1 MWVNVMNKKTN
12 KIVIFIFILVFICLV
27 VPVVIKILD
36 DVNKVV
42 VKEEVSKIDFYG
54 YSLSSTDTD
63 IYKKVY
69 DELDDVLSKEEV
81 DYKSYASLISKL
93 FIIDVFTLNNKL
105 TSTDIGGLEFVHDD
119 FKANFSEN
127 MGSTLYNHVLSNID
141 GKRTQKLP
149 VVKDVIINTVNEI
162 KYTYN
167 KVEYD
172 AYEVDS
178 SIIYEEDMGYQ
189 KAIKLTLI
197 RDDRTLYVVK
207 GE

>member
-1 MWVNVMNKKTN
+1 MWVSAMNKKAN
-12 KIVIFIFILVFICLV
+12 RIVIFIFILVFICLV
-27 VPVVIKILD
+27 VPVVIKVLD

-54 YSLSSTDTD
+54 YSLSNTDGEV
-63 IYKKVY
+63 YKKVY
-69 DELDDVLSKEEV
+69 GELDDVLSKEEV
-81 DYKSYASLISKL
+81 DYSSYASLISKL
-93 FIIDVFTLNNKL
+93 FIIDVFTLDSKL

-127 MGSTLYNHVLSNID
+127 LGATLYNHVLSNID

-149 VVKDVIINTVNEI
+149 IVKDVTVNKVNEI

-172 AYEVDS
+172 AYEVDA
-178 SIIYEEDMGYQ
+178 SIIYEEDLGYQ
-189 KAIKLTLI
+189 KSIKLTLI
-197 RDDRTLYVVK
+197 RDDRILYVVK
-207 GE
+207 GI